1 MERGIEEK
9 QSSEAAKRSTQS
21 QQDWD
26 TIARTEVDLV
36 VNRGKYPPE
45 LPEDL
50 SYALIAINQQ
60 AEVEHQRPL
69 WKDKAYNYLRTKRS
83 KPEWR
88 DKLMALGLAKTATL
102 AQGLT
107 AKVAAQLQAEAE
119 TSQADEILQL
129 GEEDEVASQSSSGS
143 DFIMSDV
150 EVEEEPA
157 SSPARPVVVEAI
169 VEAEPDNPSPG
180 EITWHSHVVPK
191 LTSLG
196 FTEEELRN
204 LSPGVETTENQRI
217 VDEQFLIF
225 SQKYPARPLEPV
237 KRKTMVLPRNRKKR
251 RAVQYRLIQRAY
263 IRDRARAAK
272 TVLSGDWKAE
282 SEDGAATLEAQE
294 SFWRPLLER
303 ESIADSRSPD
313 PIREEQWGLIAAIE
327 LEDLE
332 MALKASPGKTA
343 AGPDGRTLGQI
354 AKMDRVAVLRQM
366 NLWLVSCCL
375 PSALCEARTT
385 LIPKVLGT
393 TEPSKFRPITVASL
407 LVRLYHRIIAQRL
420 EKLCP
425 CSERQKA
432 FRTGDG
438 IAENVFLVEQLI
450 RDATQRAVPREVYLC
465 FLDVAKAFDSVSHES
480 LLAACRRA
488 GVASPLLSY
497 IGNVYRRSA
506 TRLWVNGAKTEPI
519 ACKQGV
525 RQGDPLSS
533 MLFNFVID
541 WALSSL
547 DPQLGADVGKVRVS
561 HAAYADDQVV
571 ASGTK
576 TGLQANVNTLV
587 SELGKSGLSLNA
599 AKCMTVA
606 LVVDRGRKKSLV
618 DSQSFIT
625 IDGKQVPGQK
635 ASEYYKYLGLNIS
648 KKGSSTTILERV
660 KKQLQ
665 ELSKAPLKPQ
675 QRLYILKAN
684 VIPGLTHQ
692 LVLGRVYKGFLKHLD
707 CEIRKWVRKWLKFP
721 HDIHLANFYAKVK
734 DGGLG
739 IKSLEFTI
747 PLLKRRRMVRAKC
760 SSDPAIVE
768 ATRTMDF
775 EKSYGYWIKPLRTLV
790 PGFPMDDSRSQDMAW
805 GSVLTQSVDGKGL
818 SFAVKCPSV
827 QDWVSDGTSLME
839 GRKYCAAL
847 NLRAGTLPSGERMDR
862 GRNTGRAKC
871 SFPPCGGIEFLG
883 HILQCCD
890 KTYEARIWRHNRLMG
905 KIIKSLKRLKYDYLK
920 EPRIPVVENGVR
932 TTRKPDIVFW
942 SERKGLSVVLD
953 VSVHRDN
960 LETANTGHEAKV
972 AYYDRAEVR
981 EWVKRKTKVE
991 PEFSAFA
998 VSWRGIVNPQSEEDL
1013 KKYGWSKFHIK
1024 LLAVETVESG
1034 CYIHRLF
1041 QSETTQTR
1049 RRRVQRQV
1057 NSIP

>member
-1 MERGIEEK
+1 MEMR
-9 QSSEAAKRSTQS
+9 SSQDGRRSTKAQR
-21 QQDWD
+21 DWD
-26 TIARTEVDLV
+26 NIAKAEVSLV
-36 VNRGKYPPE
+36 VNRGKYPPD
-45 LPEDL
+45 LPDDVAQ
-50 SYALIAINQQ
+50 ALIVIEKN
-60 AEVEHQRPL
+60 EG
-69 WKDKAYNYLRTKRS
+69 KKYNTLRS
-83 KPEWR
+83 KRWKQEWR
-88 DKLMALGLAKTATL
+88 DKLMALGVAETATL
-102 AQGLT
+102 AQGLS
-107 AKVAAQLQAEAE
+107 AKVAAQIAAEAQ
-119 TSQADEILQL
+119 TSQANESLQL
-129 GEEDEVASQSSSGS
+129 GEEDEVADVDSTTESSSGS
-143 DFIMSDV
+143 DFVISDE
-150 EVEEEPA
+150 EVEEQTA
-157 SSPARPVVVEAI
+157 GSPVRPVVSEPM
-169 VEAEPDNPSPG
+169 AEEESDTLDPG
-180 EITWHSHVVPK
+180 KIAWHHHVVPK
-191 LTSLG
+191 LTALG

-204 LSPGVETTENQRI
+204 LNPGVETIENQRI

-225 SQKYPARPLEPV
+225 SNKYPARPLEPV
-237 KRKTMVLPRNRKKR
+237 KRKKIVLPRNRKKR
-251 RAVQYRLIQRAY
+251 RAVQYRLLQRAY
-263 IRDRARAAK
+263 TRDRALAAK

-282 SEDGAATLEAQE
+282 SDDGAVSLESQE

-303 ESIADSRSPD
+303 ESIVDNRSPD
-313 PIREEQWGLIAAIE
+313 PIRENQWGLIASIE

-332 MALKASPGKTA
+332 SALNASPGKTA
-343 AGPDGRTLGQI
+343 AGPDGRTLRQI

-450 RDATQRAVPREVYLC
+450 RDATQREVPREVFLC

-488 GVASPLLSY
+488 GCPSPLLSY
-497 IGNVYRRSA
+497 ISNVYRRSA

-547 DPQLGADVGKVRVS
+547 DPQLGADVGKVKVS

-576 TGLQANVNTLV
+576 AGLQANVNTLV
-587 SELGKSGLSLNA
+587 TELGKSGLSLNA

-606 LVVDRGRKKSLV
+606 LVVDRRRKKCLV
-618 DSQSFIT
+618 DSQSIIT
-625 IDGKQVPGQK
+625 IDGKQVPGQQP
-635 ASEYYKYLGLNIS
+635 SEYYKYLGLNIS

-660 KKQLQ
+660 KKQLR
-665 ELSKAPLKPQ
+665 ELSQAPLKPQ

-707 CEIRKWVRKWLKFP
+707 CEIRKWVRKWLKLP
-721 HDIHLANFYAKVK
+721 HDIHLANFYARVK

-739 IKSLEFTI
+739 IKPLEFTI
-747 PLLKRRRMVRAKC
+747 PLLKRRRMAKAKC
-760 SSDPAIVE
+760 SPDPAIAE
-768 ATRTMDF
+768 ATRTIDF
-775 EKSYGYWIKPLRTLV
+775 EKSQGYWAKPMRSLIR
-790 PGFPMDDSRSQDMAW
+790 GYPMDDSRSQNTAW
-805 GSVLTQSVDGKGL
+805 AIALTQSVDGKGL
-818 SFAVKCPSV
+818 NFAVKCPSV
-827 QDWVSDGTSLME
+827 QDWVSDGTSLMK
-839 GRKYCAAL
+839 GYQYCAAL
-847 NLRAGTLPSGERMDR
+847 NLRAGTLPCGERMDR
-862 GRNTGRAKC
+862 GRNTGRARC
-871 SFPPCGGIEFLG
+871 AYPPCGGIEFLG
-883 HILQCCD
+883 HILQNCS

-905 KIIKSLKRLKYDYLK
+905 KIINSLARLNYDYMQ
-920 EPRIPVVENGVR
+920 EPKIPVVDDGRR
-932 TTRKPDIVFW
+932 TVAIPDIVFW
-942 SERKGLSVVLD
+942 SERKGLAVVLD

-960 LETANTGHEAKV
+960 LETADAGHYWKV
-972 AYYDRAEVR
+972 AKYDRPEVR
-981 EWVKRKTKVE
+981 DWVRRQRGME

-998 VSWRGIVNPQSEEDL
+998 ISWRGIVNPQSAADL
-1013 KKYGWSKFHIK
+1013 KRYGWSNFHIK
-1024 LLAVETVESG
+1024 LLAVDTVESG
-1034 CYIHRLF
+1034 VHIHRVF
-1041 QSETTQTR
+1041 QRETAQSR
-1049 RRRVQRQV
+1049 RRHMQV
-1057 NSIP
+1057 RR